1 MNSQQIYDIELN
13 GISKAWSYVK
23 IHLVLFI
30 GSSNLEPLSQIWYLL
45 SLSLGNQTKKK
56 MAGSTVAKNNILQI
70 YLTNF
75 NKPSWE
81 SVTLWEQIYQ
91 NF

>member
-30 GSSNLEPLSQIWYLL
+30 GSSNLEPLSQI
-45 SLSLGNQTKKK
+45 
-56 MAGSTVAKNNILQI
+56 
-70 YLTNF
+70 
-75 NKPSWE
+75 
-81 SVTLWEQIYQ
+81 
-91 NF
+91 

>member
-1 MNSQQIYDIELN
+1 
-13 GISKAWSYVK
+13 
-23 IHLVLFI
+23 
-30 GSSNLEPLSQIWYLL
+30 
-45 SLSLGNQTKKK
+45 

-81 SVTLWEQIYQ
+81 SVTEDLKVPGSTLKNVTNSQPTASNLYKLFPTQ
-91 NF
+91 